1 MFEIDEA
8 SRQSFQE
15 DGILLVERL
24 IAPEQAA
31 AAAERVAPLFRGEF
45 ETGLQPDEWNWR
57 EGRDPPD
64 LTRQICNAWKA
75 DLTLARILLA
85 EWIGRA
91 CARLMGWP
99 GARLYQDNL
108 IWKPPGA
115 KALGFHQDDSYID
128 WIEPSRMVTCW
139 IALDDTSAEAGTMAL
154 ARGSHRWPA
163 APPIAQFHAP
173 DDPTVEL
180 RQAARAIGVEPELV
194 PVVVPAGG
202 GSFHAGG
209 TWHGSEANRGTA
221 PRRSLV
227 AHCLSSEARFNGM
240 RPGPIYGRYV
250 RFGDDRM
257 DESFFPILWT
267 EDGRRSAFLEA
278 YLGGA

>member
-1 MFEIDEA
+1 MFELDNDA
-8 SRQSFQE
+8 RARFQE
-15 DGILLVERL
+15 DGFLQVERL
-24 IAPEQAA
+24 IEPADAE
-31 AAAERVAPLFRGEF
+31 AAAERVEPLFRGEF

-64 LTRQICNAWKA
+64 VTRQICNAWKA
-75 DLTLARILLA
+75 DRRLARILLA
-85 EWIGRA
+85 EWVGRA

-115 KALGFHQDDSYID
+115 KPLGFHQDDSYID
-128 WIEPSRMVTCW
+128 WIAPSNMVTCW
-139 IALDDTSAEAGTMAL
+139 IALDETTAEGGTMGL

-173 DDPTVEL
+173 EDPAAEL
-180 RQAARAIGVEPELV
+180 HQAAEKIGVTPEIV
-194 PVVVPAGG
+194 HVVVPAGG

-209 TWHGSEANRGTA
+209 TWHGSEANRGER

-227 AHCLSSEARFNGM
+227 AHCLSSDARFNGKQ
-240 RPGPIYGRYV
+240 PGPVYGRYV
-250 RFGDDRM
+250 KFGDDRM
-257 DESFFPILWT
+257 DENFFPILWT
-267 EDGRRSAFLEA
+267 EDGRRSGFLEA
-278 YLGGA
+278 YLNDR